1 MEEILTRYSQ
11 EFKIEKKPINFTSN
25 LRQSEK
31 FGNRFRA
38 AFNKHKTLLKAL
50 LSQALSQIDFK
61 LLKNSKK
68 IGLEKEGREKTT
80 IATNSWVPAVLTK
93 KAQD

>member
-1 MEEILTRYSQ
+1 MQEILTRYSQ
-11 EFKIEKKPINFTSN
+11 EFKTKPNNFTGN

-31 FGNRFRA
+31 FGKRFRA

-61 LLKNSKK
+61 LLINSKME
-68 IGLEKEGREKTT
+68 LEKEGRQKTKN
-80 IATNSWVPAVLTK
+80 IATNSWVPAVFN
-93 KAQD
+93 